1 MNKNQRWQ
9 LLRSKNITAQMIAT
23 PLNVTAQSIGQTM
36 NDGKTSRRIAQ
47 AIADVCEI
55 ELEKMFPHYKNKASQ
70 EVKKEL
76 QDKINKIL
84 KEA

>member
-9 LLRSKNITAQMIAT
+9 LLRSKDITAQMIAT

-47 AIADVCEI
+47 AIADVCGV
-55 ELEKMFPHYKNKASQ
+55 ELEEMFPYYKNKASR
-70 EVKKEL
+70 EAKREL
-76 QDKINKIL
+76 QNKINKIL